1 MLLIT
6 RSVNNTFKFEAL
18 IIIAMWFVS
27 LTLGSASNNEKH
39 EKLSLILKHEQSFL
53 CVKLF
58 RICKFC
64 CKWTE
69 NNKMDWTDM

>member
-1 MLLIT
+1 
-6 RSVNNTFKFEAL
+6 
-18 IIIAMWFVS
+18 MWFVS